1 MSLSD
6 LRCIMVCVDYSDI
19 LDVTLAY
26 NVRKVQSVLVVTHPR
41 DTKTVEVCKR
51 HEVECFQTSVFYER
65 EAVFNKFAA
74 LELGLDYMGRNGWL
88 AIMDAD
94 ILLPDRM
101 HPWNK
106 QEGKLY
112 TPRRRMF
119 PKILKSVGDVPAER
133 RWRNWKPPMQN
144 EEFAGYC
151 QIFHASDPVLGTGPW
166 HSTNW
171 TWAGG
176 ADSFFQQKWKESN
189 KVRPPFEVLHMG
201 DAFTNWAGRVTPYA
215 DGTVPENA
223 QKNADTFRVLL
234 RARRGNSTLN
244 RFEKEMLKDETC
256 SRDDHG
262 TEAIANSNGFN
273 HERH

>member
-19 LDVTLAY
+19 LDITLAY

-41 DTKTVEVCKR
+41 DLKTIEVCKK

-74 LELGLDYMGRNGWL
+74 LELGLDYMGRHGWL

-101 HPWNK
+101 HLWTK
-106 QEGKLY
+106 REGNLY
-112 TPRRRMF
+112 TPRRRMH
-119 PKILKSVGDVPAER
+119 PKMLQSVADVPLER
-133 RWRNWKPPMQN
+133 RWRNWKYPMGN

-151 QIFHASDPVLGTGPW
+151 QIFHASDPVLGPGPW
-166 HSTNW
+166 HATNC
-171 TWAGG
+171 TWAGT
-176 ADSFFQQKWKESN
+176 ADSWFHQKWKDRN
-189 KVRPPFEVLHMG
+189 KVRPPFEVLHLG
-201 DAFTNWAGRVTPYA
+201 EAFTNWAGRVSPYA

-223 QKNADTFRVLL
+223 EKNADTHGVLL
-234 RARRGNSTLN
+234 RQRRGKVGLN
-244 RFEKEMLKDETC
+244 RFEMEMLKNETG
-256 SRDDHG
+256 SGDDHS
-262 TEAIANSNGFN
+262 TEAIANSNGF
-273 HERH
+273 HHKRS